1 MILTIS
7 SKNFP
12 RKSDN
17 LSRGFF
23 RDVLK
28 IIWQKGK
35 TIFRKSFC
43 FFKKSFEKVYKY
55 NKKSIEKV
63 LYTGYNMGIY
73 FFKGDLLCL
82 KEK

>member
-1 MILTIS
+1 MTIS
-7 SKNFP
+7 LGDFLEMFSRLFG
-12 RKSDN
+12 RKEKRFSE
-17 LSRGFF
+17 
-23 RDVLK
+23 
-28 IIWQKGK
+28 
-35 TIFRKSFC
+35 KSFC

-55 NKKSIEKV
+55 SKKSIEKV